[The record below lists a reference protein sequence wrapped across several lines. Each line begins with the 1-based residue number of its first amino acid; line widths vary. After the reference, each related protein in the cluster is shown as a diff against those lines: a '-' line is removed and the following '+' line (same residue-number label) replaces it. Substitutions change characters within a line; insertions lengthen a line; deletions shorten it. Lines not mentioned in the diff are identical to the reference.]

1 MGVVNN
7 CATFIQARRL
17 FEGGVYSFI
26 ANITAAFIQGWYLIE
41 EIRYIYLYV

>member
-7 CATFIQARRL
+7 CATFIREQRL

-26 ANITAAFIQGWYLIE
+26 ANITVAFIQGRYLIQ